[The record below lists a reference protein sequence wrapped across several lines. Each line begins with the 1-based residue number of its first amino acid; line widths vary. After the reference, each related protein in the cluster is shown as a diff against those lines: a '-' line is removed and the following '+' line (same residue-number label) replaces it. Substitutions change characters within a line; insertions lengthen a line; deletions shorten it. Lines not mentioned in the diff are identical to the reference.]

1 MSKFCTKC
9 GYELPDNANECPKCG
24 SSQAGGDPEVLNI
37 PGIIG
42 FGAAVIN
49 WILALAAK
57 GGIVLP
63 LILILVAIICGAIGL
78 GKKYYNLRVL
88 AGAAI
93 WLTVLLILFVV
104 LALLG
109 LMGDGW

>member
-24 SSQAGGDPEVLNI
+24 SVQAGGDPEVLNV

-49 WILALAAK
+49 WILALAGK
-57 GGIVLP
+57 GGLFLP
-63 LILILVAIICGAIGL
+63 LILLLVAIICGAIGM
-78 GKKYYNLRVL
+78 GKKYNLRVL

-93 WLTVLLILFVV
+93 WLTVLLILFIV
-104 LALLG
+104 LAVAG
-109 LMGDGW
+109 IMGEWG